1 MNMDVRSKT
10 ERGEWSVQ
18 LEEARSGQAKQRRR
32 YVRLDITSPIDIK
45 LLVPASEENETAG
58 MIPFRG
64 EVINVSAGGML
75 IESTDAMPEDE
86 YIVLEFEL
94 NATAKLTGIVGKI
107 KRCDTED
114 ESRHYIG
121 IEFCTKEDIDRNCPG
136 EYQQLLKEQC
146 TSFDEKVRE
155 LINKHVFRL
164 KTAGG
169 VTGKVK

>member
-1 MNMDVRSKT
+1 MNMDVRTKT
-10 ERGEWSVQ
+10 EQGDWSVQ
-18 LEEARSGQAKQRRR
+18 SEEQGSGQSKQRRR

-45 LLVPASEENETAG
+45 LLVPASGENETAG

-75 IESTDAMPEDE
+75 IESTDAMPENE

-94 NATAKLTGIVGKI
+94 NKKAKLEGIVGKI

-114 ESRHYIG
+114 DCRHFVG
-121 IEFCTKEDIDRNCPG
+121 IEFCTKEDIDQNCPA
-136 EYQQLLKEQC
+136 EYQQLLNEQC
-146 TSFDEKVRE
+146 VSFDEKVRE

-164 KTAGG
+164 KTAGN
-169 VTGKVK
+169 VTGKSK